1 MITVLEVEFE
11 RQDPSLGLGWLNLD
25 EVADQI
31 QLPALYLRK
40 RMLKKRIDYTVY
52 EYADLIS

>member
-1 MITVLEVEFE
+1 MLEVEFE
-11 RQDPSLGLGWLNLD
+11 RQDPSLGLGWLNLG
-25 EVADQI
+25 EVVDQI